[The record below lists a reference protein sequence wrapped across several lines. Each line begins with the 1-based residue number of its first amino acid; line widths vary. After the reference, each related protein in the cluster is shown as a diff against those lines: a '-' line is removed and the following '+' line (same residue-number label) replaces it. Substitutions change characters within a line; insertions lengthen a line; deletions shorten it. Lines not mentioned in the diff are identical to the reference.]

1 MRIRGEVSVYDIIRK
16 LQHGYQ
22 ISYPG
27 KWVSLYGFQ
36 ISVAGILGVS
46 GLILAIRD
54 GKTGNFPS
62 LQWWVERKDSSE
74 KPCFVAGLRNLGNN
88 CFLNVILQALASCP
102 SFVIYL
108 QKVIEEDELFEKRL
122 ESLPLTVALVALLEE
137 LGILQDRKTVL
148 SPRQVM
154 LGMDLYIPNF
164 NLTSQQ
170 DAAEAFLHLL
180 SSLRG
185 EFLECYV
192 PHCGSLADALVSS
205 LRRVPTSRSRE
216 GQNEWERW
224 QQHFLGPFDG
234 ILGSVLT
241 CKSCS
246 SQISMVFEFFH
257 SLPLSPPL
265 DHSATII
272 DGCTVEDCL
281 KQFTVAEYI
290 ENYRCNRCWHI
301 AALKYLSAIGR
312 SEAQVEKLSCCMGQ
326 DSCDCRKLFPQD
338 ALPWSNEF
346 SHSFKQLS
354 IARCPQIL
362 CIHLQRAS
370 VNTFGELV
378 KLQGHISFPLILDL
392 FPFTKDAVGVGTE
405 DLEKNTCKMQVKR
418 PHHPS
423 IPQLNYFKMPIDT
436 RILQH
441 IYGLAGDGI
450 SSEAVVEDGLGCSA
464 DKSPSDEY
472 SQPIER
478 EPGLDYLEG
487 CSGLNGTGTQSQPV
501 DKVNWTCPSAPS
513 RSYMY
518 RLVAV
523 IEHFGRV
530 GSGHYTVYRR
540 LRAESDNIDTNGCI
554 GSGHVYWFGV
564 SDSEV
569 FSVSEKDVLSAEAS
583 LLFYERIEQ
592 P

>member
-1 MRIRGEVSVYDIIRK
+1 MRIQGDVSVYDIIRK

-27 KWVSLYGFQ
+27 RWVSISGFN
-36 ISVAGILGVS
+36 ISVAGILGVA

-54 GKTGNFPS
+54 VKTGNFPS
-62 LQWWVERKDSSE
+62 LPWWFERKDSSE
-74 KPCFVAGLRNLGNN
+74 KSWFVAGLRNLGNN

-102 SFVIYL
+102 SFVLYL
-108 QKVIEEDELFEKRL
+108 QKVIEEVELFEKRL
-122 ESLPLTVALVALLEE
+122 ESMPLTVDLVALFEE
-137 LGILQDRKTVL
+137 LCILQDRKTVL
-148 SPRQVM
+148 SPRRVM

-164 NLTSQQ
+164 NLTNQQ

-192 PHCGSLADALVSS
+192 PHCGSLADVLVSS
-205 LRRVPTSRSRE
+205 LRRVPTTRSRE

-224 QQHFLGPFDG
+224 QRHFLGPFDG

-246 SQISMVFEFFH
+246 FQISMVFEFFH
-257 SLPLSPPL
+257 NLPLSPLL
-265 DHSATII
+265 DHSTTII

-290 ENYRCNRCWHI
+290 ENYHCNRCWHI
-301 AALKYLSAIGR
+301 AGLKYLSSIER
-312 SEAQVEKLSCCMGQ
+312 SEAQVEKLTCCMGQ
-326 DSCDCRKLFPQD
+326 DSCECRNLFPKD
-338 ALPWSNEF
+338 AVPWSNDF

-362 CIHLQRAS
+362 SIHLQRAS
-370 VNTFGELV
+370 VNNFGELV

-392 FPFTKDAVGVGTE
+392 FPFTKDAVGVNTE
-405 DLEKNTCKMQVKR
+405 DLKKNKCIMQVKR
-418 PHHPS
+418 QHHPS
-423 IPQLNYFKMPIDT
+423 IPHLNYFKMPIDT
-436 RILQH
+436 QILQQ
-441 IYGLAGDGI
+441 IYGLARDGI
-450 SSEAVVEDGLGCSA
+450 SSETVVKDGLGCSA
-464 DKSPSDEY
+464 DKSRSDKY
-472 SQPIER
+472 SQPF
-478 EPGLDYLEG
+478 EG
-487 CSGLNGTGTQSQPV
+487 EQLQSV
-501 DKVNWTCPSAPS
+501 DKVKRTCPSAPA
-513 RSYMY
+513 RSYKY
-518 RLVAV
+518 QLVAV
-523 IEHFGRV
+523 VEHFGRV

-540 LRAESDNIDTNGCI
+540 LRAESDSIDTDGCI
-554 GSGHVYWFGV
+554 GCARVYWFGI

-569 FSVSEKDVLSAEAS
+569 FSVSEKDVLGAEAS